1 MARPYSKLRGLM
13 QEHGD
18 TQEDV
23 ARFLKL
29 GVPTVSLRMCGKL
42 DWRSS
47 EMYALMDR
55 YHAPYSSLHEVFPPG
70 GRNETNGL
78 ERKNGGRSA

>member
-18 TQEDV
+18 TREDV

-29 GVPTVSLRMCGKL
+29 AVPTISMRMNCKL
-42 DWRSS
+42 DWRIS

-55 YHAPYSSLHEVFPPG
+55 YHVPYSKLHEVFPQG
-70 GRNETNGL
+70 GRNEVFEL